1 MDNKHKAA
9 ELVLEFLPIIGQ
21 DPYTGIDVAKKCG
34 KVVAK
39 LLMKAQQE
47 GDTYDYDEIIKLI
60 DTF

>member
-1 MDNKHKAA
+1 MDNKKKAA
-9 ELVLEFLPIIGQ
+9 ELVLEFLPIVGQ
-21 DPYTGIDVAKKCG
+21 DPYIGIDTAKKCG

-47 GDTYDYDEIIKLI
+47 EDTYDYDEIVKLI

>member
-9 ELVLEFLPIIGQ
+9 ELVMEFLPIVGQ

-34 KVVAK
+34 KAAAK

-47 GDTYDYDEIIKLI
+47 GDTYDYDEIVKLI